1 MAPIPILYFIIFLEG
16 YVVLST
22 ELLAIRLMI
31 PFTGSGSDTISIIIA
46 AVLLPLAI
54 GYYRGGQP
62 KRIRRQH
69 NRFVPVRERLIF
81 NLLVSAAILTA
92 GLSYV
97 FLDWSFDLIQMLAGL
112 QSRIVLTLLYA
123 GLFIVTPVYLLGQ
136 TVPLVSNYFPKGKLP
151 YLAGHILFY
160 STLGSFVGALFTT
173 LVLMPF
179 LGVHNAVIVTI
190 GCLVVLML
198 ILLRRKLSSPSLG
211 IIALFALAVLMN
223 TNQAIQNLGIVSN
236 NQYNTVQVVDYDLK
250 NVRTLEINRSFAS
263 VVYQDSTKSVAPYL
277 DFIEKNIIETGAAN
291 NKRISILVLGAGGF
305 TVGRRDTFN
314 DYTYVDLD
322 VQLKSVA
329 EHFFL
334 KEKLSSNKKFVAMD
348 ARAYLIQTQ
357 EKFDVIVID
366 LFKDSVTTPDDIVV
380 HEFFSEVKNHLSEG
394 GIMAVNFVLS
404 PNFSDKYSQNVDATM
419 RSVFPYINR
428 HLVGNFNPWST
439 DYNYWMNV
447 LYIYA
452 NYPAYEPTVYTDN
465 KNTALYDKPSTL
477 HKRKRAM
484 PTKF

>member
-46 AVLLPLAI
+46 AVLLPLAV

-62 KRIRRQH
+62 KRIRRQN

-81 NLLVSAAILTA
+81 NLLVSAAILSA

-97 FLDWSFDLIQMLAGL
+97 FLDWGFDLIQMFAGW
-112 QSRIVLTLLYA
+112 QSRIVLTLLYT

-151 YLAGHILFY
+151 DLAGHILFY
-160 STLGSFVGALFTT
+160 STLGSFAGALLTT

-179 LGVHNAVIVTI
+179 WGVHTAAIVTI
-190 GCLVVLML
+190 GCLVLLML
-198 ILLRRKLSSPSLG
+198 LLQRKKLSSPSFG
-211 IIALFALAVLMN
+211 ILALFGLMALIN
-223 TNQAIQNLGIVSN
+223 SNRAIENLGIVSN

-250 NVRTLEINRSFAS
+250 NIRTLEINRSFAS
-263 VVYQDSTKSVAPYL
+263 VIHQDSPETAAAYFS
-277 DFIEKNIIETGAAN
+277 FIEKNIIETAALN
-291 NKRISILVLGAGGF
+291 NRRISILVLGAGGF
-305 TVGRRDTFN
+305 TVGRHDKFN

-334 KEKLSSNKKFVAMD
+334 KEKLSENKKFVAMD
-348 ARAYLIQTQ
+348 ARAYLLQT
-357 EKFDVIVID
+357 KDKYDVIIVD

-380 HEFFSEVKNHLSEG
+380 HEFFSEVKDHLVEG
-394 GIMAVNFVLS
+394 GIMVVNFVLS
-404 PNFSDKYSQNVDATM
+404 PNLSDKYSQNVDTTM
-419 RSVFPYINR
+419 RSVFPYISR
-428 HLVGNFNPWST
+428 HLVGNFNPWTT

-452 NYPAYEPTVYTDN
+452 NYPAYEPVVYTDN
-465 KNTALYDKPSTL
+465 KNTAIYDKPSTL
-477 HKRKRAM
+477 HKRNRAM
-484 PTKF
+484 PAKF